1 MKHNKVITISPTL
14 IVTVLIVFLML
25 VTAGFIIWSRLPAL
39 FQREQPGM
47 SAENAA
53 RTGLE
58 AFLSVDAKTGQS
70 AWVDSICKLASDAGC
85 KMVTNAYAPMFWP
98 SVEKDSLRLTC
109 KTASATLVTKLDEP
123 VKSEIWEL
131 KTICTN
137 LDSGEANT
145 SSTQVIVVESAD
157 AGWKFERVRF
167 DQESGS

>member
-1 MKHNKVITISPTL
+1 MKHNKVITISPTR

-25 VTAGFIIWSRLPAL
+25 VTAGFILWTRLPAL
-39 FQREQPGM
+39 FQHEQPGM

-58 AFLSVDAKTGQS
+58 AFLSVDAKAGQT
-70 AWVDSICKLASDAGC
+70 AWIDSICKLATEAGC

-98 SVEKDSLRLTC
+98 SVEKGSLRLTC
-109 KTASATLVTKLDEP
+109 KTAYATLVTKLDEP
-123 VKSEIWEL
+123 TKSEIWEL

-137 LDSGEANT
+137 LDTGESNT
-145 SSTQVIVVESAD
+145 GSTQVIVVESAD